1 MQCRGEYTK
10 TTTQVIQARLKLD
23 RLQNNFLCVGRW
35 QLPQV
40 YVQRQITA
48 VTPNIHSEWNGLM
61 VFNVKSTENGSKDG
75 LMNSNKCEAQIG
87 LNAVTVLAT
96 QLSRTKWV
104 VRVSMS

>member
-40 YVQRQITA
+40 YVQGQVEQITA
-48 VTPNIHSEWNGLM
+48 VTPNIRSEWNGLM
-61 VFNVKSTENGSKDG
+61 VFNVKSTENESKDD
-75 LMNSNKCEAQIG
+75 LIDSNKCEAR
-87 LNAVTVLAT
+87 LA
-96 QLSRTKWV
+96 
-104 VRVSMS
+104 